1 MFKDKMN
8 FKLLN
13 ILMFALLIYLGILTF
28 NVWGSII
35 GKILAI
41 IIPFLISFSIAYA
54 FYPLVR
60 KLKKKG
66 LSNSLSV
73 TIVAG
78 SVIFIVIILVLI
90 TVPLV
95 YDQLVLLS
103 QSITEVMAD
112 LSEKLKINFGDFQ
125 NTISTL
131 MDNVIQ
137 SAGRYLSD
145 GTFNIVG
152 KAVDFVSNAIII
164 LILSI
169 YFLAD
174 MEKIRTEVSRLLRRG
189 NNKRRKRAYEYIK
202 ALDKELG
209 KYLTGLVLFI
219 GIQFVEYSL
228 IFLLIG
234 HPNWLLLGILA
245 SLTTIIPYFGGLIT
259 NIIAV
264 ILASVVSTPLFIATL
279 IVCLIFP
286 NIDGY
291 IISPKI
297 YGKTNNVNAMWT
309 IFAVVVGGTLFGV
322 VGIMISLPVYIALN
336 TTYKF
341 FKEDIYDTVSN
352 MKNKDDSKKGQKDKE
367 KEDTKEKFKD
377 RLLSKIKRG

>member
-1 MFKDKMN
+1 MFKDKIN

-13 ILMFALLIYLGILTF
+13 VLILGAIIYLCILTSG
-28 NVWGSII
+28 VWGGII
-35 GKILAI
+35 SKIIAI
-41 IIPFLISFSIAYA
+41 LIPFVIAFSIAYA
-54 FYPLVR
+54 FYPLVKR
-60 KLKKKG
+60 LKNKG
-66 LSNSLSV
+66 FSNGIAV

-78 SVIFIVIILVLI
+78 SVILIAAILILI

-103 QSITEVMAD
+103 QSITEVLSD

-125 NTISTL
+125 NTIS
-131 MDNVIQ
+131 NVMNNIIQ

-145 GTFNIVG
+145 GTINIVG
-152 KAVDFVSNAIII
+152 RAVDFLSDAIII

-174 MEKIRTEVSRLLRRG
+174 MDKIRSEVSRLLRRG
-189 NNKRRKRAYEYIK
+189 NSEKSRRAYEYVRSV
-202 ALDKELG
+202 DKELG
-209 KYLTGLVLFI
+209 KYLTGLVLFV

-228 IFLLIG
+228 IFLIIG

-245 SLTTIIPYFGGLIT
+245 SITTVIPYFGGLIT
-259 NIIAV
+259 NMIAV
-264 ILASVVSTPLFIATL
+264 VLASVVSTPLFIATL

-291 IISPKI
+291 IISPKV

-309 IFAVVVGGTLFGV
+309 IFAVVVGGKLFGIP
-322 VGIMISLPVYIALN
+322 GIIISLPVYIVLN
-336 TTYKF
+336 FTYKF
-341 FKEDIYDTVSN
+341 FKSDIYDTVSN
-352 MKNKDDSKKGQKDKE
+352 IKK
-367 KEDTKEKFKD
+367 KEDIKKEVKKKT
-377 RLLSKIKRG
+377 RLIDKIKRG

>member
-13 ILMFALLIYLGILTF
+13 ILMFAALIYLGILTF
-28 NVWGSII
+28 NVWGSILS
-35 GKILAI
+35 KIFAI
-41 IIPFLISFSIAYA
+41 ILPFIIAFSIAYA

-66 LSNSLSV
+66 LSNSLAV

-78 SVIFIVIILVLI
+78 TVILIMIVLILI

-95 YDQLVLLS
+95 YDQLILLS

-125 NTISTL
+125 NSISTI

-145 GTFNIVG
+145 GTFNFVG
-152 KAVDFVSNAIII
+152 KAVDFMSNAIII
-164 LILSI
+164 LILSV

-174 MEKIRTEVSRLLRRG
+174 MEKIRREVNNLLSRG
-189 NNKRRKRAYEYIK
+189 ASKRRKRAYEYVK

-209 KYLTGLVLFI
+209 QYLTGLALFI

-228 IFLLIG
+228 IFLIIG

-245 SLTTIIPYFGGLIT
+245 SITTVIPYFGGLIT
-259 NIIAV
+259 NIVAV

-279 IVCLIFP
+279 IVCLVFP

-291 IISPKI
+291 IISPKV
-297 YGKTNNVNAMWT
+297 YGRTNNVNAMWT
-309 IFAVVVGGTLFGV
+309 IFAVVVGGTLFGIP
-322 VGIMISLPVYIALN
+322 GIMISLPVYIALN
-336 TTYKF
+336 CTYKF
-341 FKEDIYDTVSN
+341 FRKDIFNTVSN
-352 MKNKDDSKKGQKDKE
+352 I
-367 KEDTKEKFKD
+367 
-377 RLLSKIKRG
+377 KIKEEAKSKRGS